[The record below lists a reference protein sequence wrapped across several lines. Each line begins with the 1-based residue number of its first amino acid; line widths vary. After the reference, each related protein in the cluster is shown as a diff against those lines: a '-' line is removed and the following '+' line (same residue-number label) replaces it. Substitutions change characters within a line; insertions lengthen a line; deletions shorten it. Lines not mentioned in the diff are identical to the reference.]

1 MTLTPP
7 PDPAHDSVEPPSLP
21 AALLDPRPVIGIG
34 ALLWALAAIAAF
46 TVPALDSWRPITVA
60 GLGVGL
66 LGVSIFLWQRSAARR
81 GSRGAQ
87 TGIEPTNP

>member
-1 MTLTPP
+1 MS
-7 PDPAHDSVEPPSLP
+7 PDVTHDSIEPPALP
-21 AALLDPRPVIGIG
+21 TALTDPRPVIGAG
-34 ALLWALAAIAAF
+34 AALWALATIAAF
-46 TVPALDSWRPITVA
+46 TIPALHSWRPITIA

-87 TGIEPTNP
+87 TGIEPKNP